1 MNSSDSKAK
10 SLSRSSTDGPLM
22 RSFWVSPSGTSR
34 GVAAVSTSSKS
45 SFAGRERELVS
56 ALFVLFGIGAIPGNE
71 TVDES

>member
-10 SLSRSSTDGPLM
+10 SPSRSSTDGPLL
-22 RSFWVSPSGTSR
+22 RSFWSVPER
-34 GVAAVSTSSKS
+34 HVEGVAAVSTSSKS
-45 SFAGRERELVS
+45 SFSGQERELVS